1 MYPSDGTVIAKSP
14 EDSCGGMSSVWKS
27 ASLEGKWE
35 ALDWQ
40 TERNWR
46 PFMWSVVK
54 YSTWARVFHW
64 ISVRVRSVCAHF
76 PIYAFIMESR
86 SFVKIWKFLDEK
98 KIHLLVQM
106 RPAVA
111 RCLSQTQ
118 KVTGIELVQI
128 HLLWFSK
135 LQQLITR
142 TWENFRCCLSLKK
155 ELKKIWA
162 FPLE

>member
-98 KIHLLVQM
+98 KNPFAGSNEASCCSVPVPNPESNWHWTCTNSPSLIQQATTVNHKDM
-106 RPAVA
+106 R
-111 RCLSQTQ
+111 
-118 KVTGIELVQI
+118 K
-128 HLLWFSK
+128 F
-135 LQQLITR
+135 
-142 TWENFRCCLSLKK
+142 
-155 ELKKIWA
+155 
-162 FPLE
+162 